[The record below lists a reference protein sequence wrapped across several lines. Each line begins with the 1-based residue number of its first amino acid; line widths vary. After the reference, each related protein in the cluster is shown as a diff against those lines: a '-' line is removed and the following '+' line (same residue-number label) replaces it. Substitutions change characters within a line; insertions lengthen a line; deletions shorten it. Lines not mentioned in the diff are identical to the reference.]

1 MRSKTKINYKKELES
16 ASKTMIMIHDPQLLI
31 KMIVRMIVNK
41 VHVKHAGMIT
51 YDAQKDAYVL
61 NISRG
66 ETGVR
71 VPPGFTRFN
80 RESPVIKIFVHEDYK
95 ALLFNKNAIIAED
108 VTRMIWQET
117 VLSGRD
123 HVPANGRQE
132 LLEKVGEQMQALNSV
147 ACVPA
152 YYQDHLLAVLLLGP
166 KERDKRF
173 EQEELDFFAAL
184 ASDAAMAIR
193 NAQLFAGMKRESSR
207 NRELFIQTTAVL
219 GSTIEAKDKYTH
231 GHTARVTNYAL
242 AIARQMAASGSANF
256 TESFFENLYISG
268 MLHDI
273 GKIGVPEAILN
284 KKEKLTKE
292 EFEIMKRHTILGEEI
307 LKPLS
312 VFKDCIDGVK
322 FHHERYDGQ
331 GYPAGLK
338 GEAIPITAAIIAV
351 ADTFDAMTTD
361 RPYRKAYRKDEAIAE
376 IRINAGVQFHPK
388 PVQALVELYEAGK
401 I

>member
-284 KKEKLTKE
+284 KK
-292 EFEIMKRHTILGEEI
+292 
-307 LKPLS
+307 
-312 VFKDCIDGVK
+312 
-322 FHHERYDGQ
+322 
-331 GYPAGLK
+331 
-338 GEAIPITAAIIAV
+338 
-351 ADTFDAMTTD
+351 
-361 RPYRKAYRKDEAIAE
+361 
-376 IRINAGVQFHPK
+376 
-388 PVQALVELYEAGK
+388 
-401 I
+401 

>member
-1 MRSKTKINYKKELES
+1 
-16 ASKTMIMIHDPQLLI
+16 MIMIHDPQLLI

-41 VHVKHAGMIT
+41 VRVKHAGMII
-51 YDAQKDAYVL
+51 YDAQKDSYIL

-66 ETGVR
+66 ETGTK
-71 VPPGFTRFN
+71 VPAGFTRFN
-80 RESPVIKIFVHEDYK
+80 RDSPIIKIFVHEDFK
-95 ALLFNKNAIIAED
+95 PLTFNKNAIISED
-108 VTRMIWQET
+108 VTRMIWQES
-117 VLSGRD
+117 VL
-123 HVPANGRQE
+123 NGSSNNVRKD
-132 LLEKVGEQMQALNSV
+132 LLHQVGEQMQTLNSV

-152 YYQDHLLAVLLLGP
+152 YYQDKLLAVLLLGP
-166 KERDKRF
+166 KDRDKRF

-193 NAQLFAGMKRESSR
+193 NAQLFTGMKREAAR
-207 NRELFIQTTAVL
+207 NRELFIQTTIVL

-231 GHTARVTNYAL
+231 GHTARVTNYSL
-242 AIARQMAASGSANF
+242 AIARQMAASGAANF
-256 TESFFENLYISG
+256 TENFFEMLYISG

-284 KKEKLTKE
+284 KTDKLTKE
-292 EFEIMKRHTILGEEI
+292 EFEIMKRHTTMGEEI

-312 VFKDCIDGVK
+312 ALKDCIDGVK
-322 FHHERYDGQ
+322 YHHERYDGK

-361 RPYRKAYRKDEAIAE
+361 RPYRKAYSKEEAVAE
-376 IRINAGVQFHPK
+376 IRLNAGIQFNAK
-388 PVQALVELYEAGK
+388 PVQALLELYEAGK
-401 I
+401 L